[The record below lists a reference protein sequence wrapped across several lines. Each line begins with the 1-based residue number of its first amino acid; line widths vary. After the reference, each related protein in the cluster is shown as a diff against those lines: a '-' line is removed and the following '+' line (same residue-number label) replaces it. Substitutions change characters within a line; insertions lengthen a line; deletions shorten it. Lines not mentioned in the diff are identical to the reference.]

1 MQILQIGN
9 PKESEGVSELPEEA
23 GRDWKIIIIN
33 SCILLKVIA
42 SLPRDIVIL

>member
-1 MQILQIGN
+1 FIHYLLLFNKIVVQRAVI
-9 PKESEGVSELPEEA
+9 K
-23 GRDWKIIIIN
+23 KIIIIN